1 MSLRSLF
8 LRRDDGHLH
17 EAEQEGSQVK
27 FFFHVTNETPHS
39 LNREMLEIPTC
50 ASEALHFVLGNIFS
64 LWPLEA

>member
-27 FFFHVTNETPHS
+27 FFFHVTNEDSS
-39 LNREMLEIPTC
+39 LPE
-50 ASEALHFVLGNIFS
+50 
-64 LWPLEA
+64 